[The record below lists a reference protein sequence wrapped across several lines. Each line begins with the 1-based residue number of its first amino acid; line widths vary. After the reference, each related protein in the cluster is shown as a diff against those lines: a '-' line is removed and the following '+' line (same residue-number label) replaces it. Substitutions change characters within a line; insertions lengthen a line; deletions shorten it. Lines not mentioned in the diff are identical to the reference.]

1 MALHEDQHEMSAIY
15 DNINNP
21 VSSNDIPKSLSGED
35 SNASSATSG
44 VQLYKIG
51 TVAFGLLA
59 LLLLGL
65 VIFLACYMEVRSRNF
80 TEERSELKK
89 TLNDLVSKQNSLTE
103 ERDNL
108 TRKNSDT
115 EARLTAISL
124 ERDELRKSF
133 NITDSQ
139 LRSVTEE
146 RDRLKVKIVQLGWRI
161 FGGSAYYISST
172 EKTWQESRTYC
183 QSVGADLMI
192 INSKEEQDF
201 ANSFQTYMWIGLTDS
216 ETEGRWKWVDGSPLT
231 TSYWRDG
238 EPNGKTVENCGDI
251 KTFTAE
257 KSWND
262 ENCSHSHKWI
272 CEMKLS

>member
-1 MALHEDQHEMSAIY
+1 MGYVNLPEPSVTTAAGGGDKGNHPAPGTKLLRLVG
-15 DNINNP
+15 
-21 VSSNDIPKSLSGED
+21 VS
-35 SNASSATSG
+35 
-44 VQLYKIG
+44 
-51 TVAFGLLA
+51 FGLLCILQVA
-59 LLLLGL
+59 VNVCLRLTLYYQNA
-65 VIFLACYMEVRSRNF
+65 VSDMEVF
-80 TEERSELKK
+80 YYYQIVCLSEIC
-89 TLNDLVSKQNSLTE
+89 
-103 ERDNL
+103 
-108 TRKNSDT
+108 RK
-115 EARLTAISL
+115 RP
-124 ERDELRKSF
+124 
-133 NITDSQ
+133 Q
-139 LRSVTEE
+139 
-146 RDRLKVKIVQLGWRI
+146 GWRI

-272 CEMKLS
+272 CE

>member
-1 MALHEDQHEMSAIY
+1 
-15 DNINNP
+15 
-21 VSSNDIPKSLSGED
+21 
-35 SNASSATSG
+35 
-44 VQLYKIG
+44 
-51 TVAFGLLA
+51 
-59 LLLLGL
+59 
-65 VIFLACYMEVRSRNF
+65 MEVRSRTL

-108 TRKNSDT
+108 TRINSDT

-124 ERDELRKSF
+124 ERDELKKSL

-146 RDRLKVKIVQLGWRI
+146 RDRLMVKIGWRI
-161 FGGSAYYISST
+161 FRGSAYYMSST

-183 QSVGADLMI
+183 QSVGADLII
-192 INSKEEQDF
+192 INSKEEQNF

-231 TSYWRDG
+231 TSYWYDG
-238 EPNGKTVENCGDI
+238 EPNGNTVENCGEI

-257 KSWND
+257 RSWND
-262 ENCSHSHKWI
+262 GTCSRSLKWI